1 MASRNSAAV
10 SSSHF
15 TESLD
20 CAWMEL
26 PAARNT
32 NREQIAARFIEF
44 PPEPPCILALFQVLK
59 TALFR
64 LNPEAEDDKDLH
76 DKKAD
81 HHAED
86 AANSVRPEQ
95 GDGDKGRENR
105 RPTAKGVADS
115 GGPQT
120 NFGGEQFR
128 NVNREERRNKDVD
141 GNGQQ
146 ETDGYQSHRLM
157 DERINAAE
165 HDGEKGRPNDCRLAP
180 PGIGGE
186 SADGRSERRAER
198 HAERVTEGCD
208 DAQPL
213 LNEEGRQPGHET
225 EDQSIHY
232 DQSGGSHDHARKQRR
247 AEQGTETR
255 RRLSG

>member
-26 PAARNT
+26 AATRNT
-32 NREQIAARFIEF
+32 NREQTAARFIEF
-44 PPEPPCILALFQVLK
+44 PPGPPCILALYHVLEPP
-59 TALFR
+59 LFR
-64 LNPEAEDDKDLH
+64 LNSEAEDDNNLH
-76 DKKAD
+76 EEKAD
-81 HHAED
+81 RQAED
-86 AANSVRPEQ
+86 AANSVGPEQ
-95 GDGDKGRENR
+95 GDGQKWRENR
-105 RPTAKGVADS
+105 RGAPKSVAES
-115 GGPQT
+115 RGPQA
-120 NFGGEQFR
+120 NLRREQFR
-128 NVNREERRNKDVD
+128 NVNREERRNEDVD

-247 AEQGTETR
+247 VEQGTETR

>member
-26 PAARNT
+26 AAARNT

-64 LNPEAEDDKDLH
+64 LNSEAEDDKDLH

-86 AANSVRPEQ
+86 AANSVRSEQ

-105 RPTAKGVADS
+105 RSTAKGVAHCHGLRAVS
-115 GGPQT
+115 
-120 NFGGEQFR
+120 GGEQFR
-128 NVNREERRNKDVD
+128 NVNREERRNKDVSLSCSRV
-141 GNGQQ
+141 N
-146 ETDGYQSHRLM
+146 
-157 DERINAAE
+157 
-165 HDGEKGRPNDCRLAP
+165 
-180 PGIGGE
+180 PGFIM
-186 SADGRSERRAER
+186 
-198 HAERVTEGCD
+198 
-208 DAQPL
+208 
-213 LNEEGRQPGHET
+213 
-225 EDQSIHY
+225 
-232 DQSGGSHDHARKQRR
+232 
-247 AEQGTETR
+247 
-255 RRLSG
+255 

>member
-26 PAARNT
+26 AAARNT

-64 LNPEAEDDKDLH
+64 LNSEAEDDKDLH

-86 AANSVRPEQ
+86 AANSVRSEQ

-105 RPTAKGVADS
+105 RSTAKGVADS

-165 HDGEKGRPNDCRLAP
+165 RD
-180 PGIGGE
+180 
-186 SADGRSERRAER
+186 
-198 HAERVTEGCD
+198 AERVTEGCD

-247 AEQGTETR
+247 VEQGTETR